1 MKRKA
6 IQLANN
12 TLVVS
17 LPAGWVRQNNIE
29 KGADLEIEVKEK
41 TITVSKD
48 AKQSEEIKKI
58 EIDINGMSV
67 SLVWNYINAIYR
79 AGYQE
84 IDISFSEKNIVN
96 IKIGKEEKTLE
107 VISKIT
113 DKLIGMEII
122 SHSKNSCK
130 IKEVSQLKTEEYSNV
145 LNRIFL
151 SLIVMANDI
160 LEAVKKKDKES
171 LENIYTYSETNIN
184 KLSDYCMRILN
195 SRGLDNFKESN
206 SNYLIVFILEEV
218 GDLYSEIA
226 RNMTE
231 SQKRITPE
239 TTKIFEETNAL
250 LELSKRL
257 FLNQKK
263 ETYIN
268 FHEERNRVKNKIKK
282 AEESCGKN
290 DGLVLF
296 LLTGITDKLMEC
308 GNCCVTQGK
317 FG

>member
-29 KGADLEIEVKEK
+29 KGAELEVDIKEK
-41 TITVSKD
+41 KIIVSKD
-48 AKQSEEIKKI
+48 AKQAEELKKI
-58 EIDINGMSV
+58 EIDIDGMSV
-67 SLVWNYINAIYR
+67 SLVWNYLNSIYR

-84 IDISFSEKNIVN
+84 IDINFSEKNIRN
-96 IKIGKEEKTLE
+96 IKTGKEEKTLE

-113 DKLIGMEII
+113 DKMVGMEII

-160 LEAVKKKDKES
+160 LEAIKKKDKES

-184 KLSDYCMRILN
+184 KLSDYCMKILN
-195 SRGLDNFKESN
+195 SRGLEDFKKSN
-206 SNYLIVFILEEV
+206 SNYLTIFILEEV

-226 RNMTE
+226 RNMAE
-231 SQKRITPE
+231 SQKKISPE
-239 TTKIFEETNAL
+239 IISIFEEINAL
-250 LELSKRL
+250 LELSKKL

-308 GNCCVTQGK
+308 GNCKAMQEN